1 MENKKN
7 TFRKDER
14 LCNQIVI
21 DKLFTDG
28 QMVFCFPFRF
38 VFLVTDHEEQNY
50 PVKVVFSVPRKN
62 YKKAV
67 DRNLIRRR
75 MREAFRTGKHPF
87 YEMLRSNNKNV
98 ALMIIYTNKEI
109 IEYPLI
115 QKSLIKGMKKMLATI
130 IEEKNKQNQ

>member
-1 MENKKN
+1 MENKQN
-7 TFRKDER
+7 TFRKEER
-14 LCNQIVI
+14 LCNRIVI

-38 VFLVTDHEEQNY
+38 VFLVTESEEQPY

-62 YKKAV
+62 FKKAV

-87 YEMLRSNNKNV
+87 YEMLRNNNKNV
-98 ALMIIYTNKEI
+98 ALMVIYTNKEI
-109 IEYPLI
+109 AEYPFI
-115 QKSLIKGMKKMLATI
+115 QKSLIKGMKKMMDTI
-130 IEEKNKQNQ
+130 LEKKNKLQ